1 MLPTAV
7 VELLIWFMW
16 MKQFNDKTKMLIIAS
31 LALFFLAQAL
41 AWLQINGQ
49 FVWPWMKDH
58 RVLISLLG
66 VPISYLLMVATD
78 FAYEGM
84 DGKIWPGRLL
94 AFAMGM
100 LVFTIF
106 TNVFLGEGINLKAGI
121 SLGLATILL
130 ILQLI

>member
-1 MLPTAV
+1 
-7 VELLIWFMW
+7 
-16 MKQFNDKTKMLIIAS
+16 MKRTKQMNMLIIAS
-31 LALFFLAQAL
+31 LIVFFIAQAL

-58 RVLISLLG
+58 RVLISFLG
-66 VPISYLLMVATD
+66 VPISYLLMVASD
-78 FAYEGM
+78 LAYTGM
-84 DGKIWPGRLL
+84 DNKIWPGRLM

-106 TNVFLGEGINLKAGI
+106 TNVFLGEGINLKAGL

-130 ILQLI
+130 IIQLL

>member
-1 MLPTAV
+1 
-7 VELLIWFMW
+7 
-16 MKQFNDKTKMLIIAS
+16 MLIIAA
-31 LALFFLAQAL
+31 LVLFFAAQAL

-49 FVWPWMKDH
+49 FVWPWMKDY
-58 RVLISLLG
+58 RLLVSISG
-66 VPISYLLMVATD
+66 IPISYLLMVATD

-121 SLGLATILL
+121 SLVLASILL